1 MKVPVGWLAEYVDID
16 IDARELSSKMTM
28 SGSKVEGIT
37 NRGEQ
42 IKNVVAGKIVSLG
55 KHPDADKL
63 SVAQVDV
70 GGETIQIITG
80 ANNVKEGDV
89 VPVALHGAELPG
101 GVKIKKGKLRGLESF
116 GMMCSLE
123 ELDLSKHEFPD
134 AVEDGILI
142 LDKDVKP
149 GTDIKDVLGLDENVI
164 EFEITPNRPDCYSV
178 IGIAREAAATL
189 EKPFRHTKPMVKEEG
204 VPLGELVTIKIED
217 RDLCTRYS
225 SRVVENVKIE
235 PSPYWMRKRL
245 MECGIRPINNIVDIT
260 NYVLLEYGQPMHAFD
275 LDKIKDNTIIVRR
288 AKPGETLE
296 TLDDQPRKL
305 DENMLVIADPE
316 KALAV
321 AGIMG
326 GAYSGITEQTTR
338 ILFESANFNK
348 KSVRL
353 TAKRLGMRTDSSAL
367 FEKGLDPQ
375 NTVPALDRACELT
388 ELLGAGT
395 VRKGRVDVNYS
406 NSSERVLPFE
416 PGKVNRLLGTDIPM
430 EVMAEILNRLEL
442 RTDLKNMVIRVPSF
456 RGDIVETADIAEEVA
471 RFYGYNNI
479 ASTLLE
485 GKSITK
491 GSKSYSQ
498 KMTDVIRNVMSACG
512 LNEICTYSFTGKN
525 VFDKMEMEKD
535 DPRRNAV
542 EIRNPL
548 GEEFKIMRTVM
559 IPDMLSVIARNYS
572 RSIVKGELF
581 ELANVYEKAD
591 NKECSVQKAQLCI
604 GLYGESYDFYHI
616 KGIIETLTEELGIK
630 DVEYVRETGLKEFH
644 PGRTAKV
651 ISNGVTLGV
660 IGVIHPTV
668 CENFEVPEGTLCGV
682 MDTEQLIKLSSVE
695 RKYEPL
701 PRFPAITRD
710 LALVVEE
717 KVTVG
722 DMERVIKA
730 NGGKY
735 LEQVELFDIFRGKQI
750 GEGKKSVAFSV
761 VFRAEDRTLQDSEVS
776 GIMEKMIESLQKEL
790 NAVLRQ

>member
-305 DENMLVIADPE
+305 DENMRCNRRPR

-375 NTVPALDRACELT
+375 NTVPALERACELT
-388 ELLGAGT
+388 RASERYGP
-395 VRKGRVDVNYS
+395 KGRVDVNYS

-416 PGKVNRLLGTDIPM
+416 PD
-430 EVMAEILNRLEL
+430 
-442 RTDLKNMVIRVPSF
+442 
-456 RGDIVETADIAEEVA
+456 
-471 RFYGYNNI
+471 
-479 ASTLLE
+479 
-485 GKSITK
+485 
-491 GSKSYSQ
+491 
-498 KMTDVIRNVMSACG
+498 
-512 LNEICTYSFTGKN
+512 
-525 VFDKMEMEKD
+525 
-535 DPRRNAV
+535 
-542 EIRNPL
+542 
-548 GEEFKIMRTVM
+548 
-559 IPDMLSVIARNYS
+559 
-572 RSIVKGELF
+572 RSIGCWV
-581 ELANVYEKAD
+581 
-591 NKECSVQKAQLCI
+591 
-604 GLYGESYDFYHI
+604 
-616 KGIIETLTEELGIK
+616 
-630 DVEYVRETGLKEFH
+630 
-644 PGRTAKV
+644 
-651 ISNGVTLGV
+651 
-660 IGVIHPTV
+660 PTY
-668 CENFEVPEGTLCGV
+668 PW
-682 MDTEQLIKLSSVE
+682 
-695 RKYEPL
+695 R
-701 PRFPAITRD
+701 
-710 LALVVEE
+710 
-717 KVTVG
+717 
-722 DMERVIKA
+722 
-730 NGGKY
+730 
-735 LEQVELFDIFRGKQI
+735 
-750 GEGKKSVAFSV
+750 
-761 VFRAEDRTLQDSEVS
+761 
-776 GIMEKMIESLQKEL
+776 
-790 NAVLRQ
+790 

>member
-260 NYVLLEYGQPMHAFD
+260 NYVLLEYGQP
-275 LDKIKDNTIIVRR
+275 
-288 AKPGETLE
+288 
-296 TLDDQPRKL
+296 
-305 DENMLVIADPE
+305 
-316 KALAV
+316 LACKWPSC
-321 AGIMG
+321 IDW
-326 GAYSGITEQTTR
+326 S
-338 ILFESANFNK
+338 
-348 KSVRL
+348 
-353 TAKRLGMRTDSSAL
+353 
-367 FEKGLDPQ
+367 
-375 NTVPALDRACELT
+375 C
-388 ELLGAGT
+388 
-395 VRKGRVDVNYS
+395 
-406 NSSERVLPFE
+406 LP
-416 PGKVNRLLGTDIPM
+416 
-430 EVMAEILNRLEL
+430 
-442 RTDLKNMVIRVPSF
+442 IR
-456 RGDIVETADIAEEVA
+456 
-471 RFYGYNNI
+471 
-479 ASTLLE
+479 
-485 GKSITK
+485 
-491 GSKSYSQ
+491 
-498 KMTDVIRNVMSACG
+498 
-512 LNEICTYSFTGKN
+512 
-525 VFDKMEMEKD
+525 
-535 DPRRNAV
+535 
-542 EIRNPL
+542 
-548 GEEFKIMRTVM
+548 
-559 IPDMLSVIARNYS
+559 
-572 RSIVKGELF
+572 
-581 ELANVYEKAD
+581 
-591 NKECSVQKAQLCI
+591 
-604 GLYGESYDFYHI
+604 
-616 KGIIETLTEELGIK
+616 
-630 DVEYVRETGLKEFH
+630 
-644 PGRTAKV
+644 
-651 ISNGVTLGV
+651 
-660 IGVIHPTV
+660 
-668 CENFEVPEGTLCGV
+668 
-682 MDTEQLIKLSSVE
+682 
-695 RKYEPL
+695 
-701 PRFPAITRD
+701 
-710 LALVVEE
+710 
-717 KVTVG
+717 
-722 DMERVIKA
+722 
-730 NGGKY
+730 
-735 LEQVELFDIFRGKQI
+735 
-750 GEGKKSVAFSV
+750 
-761 VFRAEDRTLQDSEVS
+761 
-776 GIMEKMIESLQKEL
+776 
-790 NAVLRQ
+790 